1 MEKHSRHPAS
11 SLAFATAPA
20 LDPVLPPPGLAKCGP
35 RPVGSPVGSPRSKLA
50 RAAADRT
57 ARTTHQDAR
66 YVIREDGTV
75 LAHHPTI
82 RAKRAGWLVVPAPPS
97 PIQRVWA
104 ALAHPRTL
112 DELVAVLPGMTREQ
126 IGRLV
131 LELADAGRASH
142 TMTPAG
148 YVMARIDDPSPGEGK
163 VSG

>member
-1 MEKHSRHPAS
+1 MIHLLNEDRRRLRSYPGIED
-11 SLAFATAPA
+11 A
-20 LDPVLPPPGLAKCGP
+20 L
-35 RPVGSPVGSPRSKLA
+35 
-50 RAAADRT
+50 RA
-57 ARTTHQDAR
+57 ARTTHTDAR
-66 YVIREDGTV
+66 YVIAEDGTV
-75 LAHHPTI
+75 LAHHPTV
-82 RAKRAGWLVVPAPPS
+82 RAQRAGWLVVPAPPS

-142 TMTPAG
+142 TMTAAG

-163 VSG
+163 VTG